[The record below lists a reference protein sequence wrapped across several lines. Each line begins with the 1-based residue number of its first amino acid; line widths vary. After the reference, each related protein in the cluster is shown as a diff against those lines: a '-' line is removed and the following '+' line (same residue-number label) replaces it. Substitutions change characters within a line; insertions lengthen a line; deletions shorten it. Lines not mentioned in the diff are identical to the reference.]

1 MLKSRPIVVIYDAK
15 SSSLPPLHTIAV
27 WKCEGERINII
38 PMTES
43 DDIPEN
49 SLIRGAAL
57 IRNFAKSLPETPG
70 VYRMLNEAGDVLYVG
85 KAKAL
90 KRRVISYSMTEKLPI
105 RLQRMVAQTT
115 DMLFVHT
122 NTEVEALLLESNLI
136 KKLKPRYNVLL
147 RDDKS
152 FPYIMITRDHDFPL
166 LAKHRGAHK
175 VKGDYFGPFASVVSV
190 NHTVAILQRGF
201 MLRNCADTVFANRSR
216 PCLQY
221 HIKRCTAPCVGY
233 VSKEEYGEQV
243 KLAHDFLSGKSR
255 EVQEAFVAKMQEAS
269 AKQDYEEAAKFRDR
283 IKALTM
289 IQSSQDVNVAGLG
302 DADIVGLWQEDGR
315 TCVMV
320 FFFRGGQNFGNRA
333 YFPRHGADDLSEDI
347 LGAFLAQFY
356 ENKPVPKEI
365 LLSHPVTEASLL
377 EEALTERV
385 KGKYKVRLSMPEK
398 GQKRRLI
405 DLVTRNAREALAREV
420 LQLTGTGK
428 LLDGVATLFG
438 MDDPPQRIEVYD
450 NSHIAGTNMVGGLIV
465 AGPEGFRK
473 NAYRKFNIREAD
485 ESDDYGMM
493 REVMQRRFGKAIEE
507 GKGPDTEDWPDLV
520 LIDGGLGQL
529 NAVREVIEDL
539 GIADS
544 LTLVSI
550 AKGPDRNAGREKFFL
565 PDREMFQLPID
576 DPVLHYL
583 QRLRDEAH
591 RFAIGSHRTRRSKQI
606 SSSPLDDVPGIG
618 AKRKKALLLHFG
630 SAQEVARAGVQDLE
644 QVEGVSRAVAEKI
657 YNHFHENL

>member
-1 MLKSRPIVVIYDAK
+1 MTDHEET
-15 SSSLPPLHTIAV
+15 SLP
-27 WKCEGERINII
+27 
-38 PMTES
+38 
-43 DDIPEN
+43 
-49 SLIRGAAL
+49 SLARGAHL

-70 VYRMLNEAGDVLYVG
+70 VYRMLNDSGDVLYVG

-90 KRRVISYSMTEKLPI
+90 KRRVMSYAMVEKLPI
-105 RLQRMVAQTT
+105 RLQRMVAQTS

-166 LAKHRGAHK
+166 LTKHRGAHK
-175 VKGDYFGPFASVVSV
+175 IKGDYFGPFASAASV

-201 MLRNCADTVFANRSR
+201 MLRNCADTVFAHRTR

-233 VSKEEYGEQV
+233 VSKHAYGEQV

-255 EVQEAFVAKMQEAS
+255 EVQDAFAAKMQDAS
-269 AKQDYEEAAKFRDR
+269 ARQDYEEAAKYRDR

-302 DADIVGLWQEDGR
+302 DADIIALWQEEGR
-315 TCVMV
+315 SCVMV

-333 YFPRHGADDLSEDI
+333 YFPRHGADELAEDI

-365 LLSHPVTEASLL
+365 LLSHPVTESALL
-377 EEALTERV
+377 EEALTARV
-385 KGKYKVRLSMPEK
+385 KGKYKVRLSVPEK

-405 DLVTRNAREALAREV
+405 DLVARNAREALAREA
-420 LQLTGTGK
+420 LQLAGTGR

-438 MDDPPQRIEVYD
+438 LDEPPQRIEIYD
-450 NSHIAGTNMVGGLIV
+450 NSHIAGTNMVGAMVV

-473 NAYRKFNIREAD
+473 SAYRKFNIREAD
-485 ESDDYGMM
+485 SSDDYGMM
-493 REVMQRRFGKAIEE
+493 REVMMRRFGKAIEE
-507 GKGPDTEDWPDLV
+507 GRGPDTEDWPDLV

-529 NAVREVIEDL
+529 NAVRGVIEDL

-550 AKGPDRNAGREKFFL
+550 AKGPDRNAGREKFFMTGR
-565 PDREMFQLPID
+565 DMFQLPVD

-591 RFAIGSHRTRRSKQI
+591 RFAIGSHRARRAKQV
-606 SSSPLDDVPGIG
+606 SASPLDDVPGIG

-644 QVEGVSRAVAEKI
+644 QVEGISRAVAKKI
-657 YNHFHENL
+657 YNHFHQEG

>member
-1 MLKSRPIVVIYDAK
+1 MSKIDD
-15 SSSLPPLHTIAV
+15 T
-27 WKCEGERINII
+27 
-38 PMTES
+38 
-43 DDIPEN
+43 DIP
-49 SLIRGAAL
+49 SLERGAAL
-57 IRNFAKSLPETPG
+57 IRGFARNLPETPG
-70 VYRMLNEAGDVLYVG
+70 VYRMLNDGGDVLYVG

-115 DMLFVHT
+115 DMVFVHT

-136 KKLKPRYNVLL
+136 KRLKPRYNVLL

-166 LAKHRGAHK
+166 LTKHRGTHK
-175 VKGDYFGPFASVVSV
+175 IRGDYFGPFASAASV
-190 NHTVAILQRGF
+190 NHTVAILQRAF
-201 MLRNCADTVFANRSR
+201 MLRNCADTVFDNRTR

-233 VSKEEYGEQV
+233 VTKEDYAEQV
-243 KLAHDFLSGKSR
+243 GLAHDFLSGKSR
-255 EVQEAFVAKMQEAS
+255 EVQDRFAEKMQAAS
-269 AKQDYEEAAKFRDR
+269 AEQDYEEAAKFRDR
-283 IKALTM
+283 IKALTL
-289 IQSSQDVNVAGLG
+289 IQSSQDVNIEGMG
-302 DADIVGLWQEDGR
+302 DADVISLWQEDGR
-315 TCVMV
+315 SCVMV

-333 YFPRHGADDLSEDI
+333 YFPRHAADEAIEDI

-356 ENKPVPKEI
+356 ENKPVPRDI
-365 LLSHPVTEASLL
+365 ILSHPVAEAGLL

-385 KGKYKVRLSMPEK
+385 KGKYKVHLNVPER
-398 GQKRRLI
+398 GQKKRLV
-405 DLVTRNAREALAREV
+405 DLVMRNAREALAREA
-420 LQLTGTGK
+420 LQLADTGR
-428 LLDGVATLFG
+428 LLEGVATLFE
-438 MDDPPQRIEVYD
+438 MDEPPQRIEIYD
-450 NSHIAGTNMVGGLIV
+450 NSHIAGTNMVGGMVV

-507 GKGPDTEDWPDLV
+507 GRGPDTEDWPGLV

-529 NAVREVIEDL
+529 NAVRVVLEDL
-539 GIADS
+539 GIIDT

-550 AKGPDRNAGREKFFL
+550 AKGPDRNAGREKFFMVGR
-565 PDREMFQLPID
+565 DMFQLPID

-591 RFAIGSHRTRRSKQI
+591 RFAIGSHRARRSKQI
-606 SSSPLDDVPGIG
+606 SSSPLDGVPGIG

-630 SAQEVARAGVQDLE
+630 SAQEVARAGIQDLA
-644 QVEGVSRAVAEKI
+644 QVEGISKAVAEKI
-657 YNHFHENL
+657 YHYFHENL